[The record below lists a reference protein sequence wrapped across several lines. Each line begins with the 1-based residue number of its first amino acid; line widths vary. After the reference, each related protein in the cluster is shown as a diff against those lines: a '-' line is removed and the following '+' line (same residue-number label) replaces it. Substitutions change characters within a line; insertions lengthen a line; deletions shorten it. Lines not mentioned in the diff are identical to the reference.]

1 MIYLKNIIRYLIFLF
16 QERNTQINMDPQK
29 NDILIGI
36 IGLGAMGKGLVYQTL
51 ITDGIRTA
59 AVCDTDTD
67 KACAILEEFDIEY
80 MIAGSAETAEDIA
93 RQGSVAVLADGVS
106 LAEMD
111 SLDAVIEA
119 TGTIIEGGEYCVA
132 ALNTK
137 KHLILMNS
145 EVDLIFGPYL
155 VKLARQN
162 NVICTSCDGD
172 QYGVIKHLADDVTS
186 WGFELV
192 MAGNMKGFLDR
203 DANPTSIIP
212 EADKRN
218 LDYKA
223 CASYT
228 DGTKLNIEMAITA
241 NALGLETRV
250 PGMYGPVC
258 GDIDDVQKVFDFGVL
273 RENGKPF
280 VDYVLGA
287 APGGGVF
294 AIGYCENSYQR
305 EMLKYYKMG
314 DGPFYTFYRPYHL
327 CHIEAMQTVFDA
339 VRGNKAVLQ
348 PDFGFVTNVYAY
360 AKHDLDAGCML
371 DGIGGYSCYGII
383 ENCADQDGVP
393 GIPICLADRVHMKK
407 SVKKGEK
414 IYLSDVDFDA
424 GRSDFR
430 LYSLSG
436 GTLL

>member
-1 MIYLKNIIRYLIFLF
+1 
-16 QERNTQINMDPQK
+16 MDPLK

-51 ITDGIRTA
+51 ITEGIKTA
-59 AVCDTDTD
+59 AVCDSDVG
-67 KACAILEEFDIEY
+67 KACKILEEFNIEY
-80 MIAGSAETAEDIA
+80 IVADSGMNAEEIAAQGKTAVIAE
-93 RQGSVAVLADGVS
+93 GVK
-106 LAEMD
+106 LTRMKG
-111 SLDAVIEA
+111 LDAVIEA
-119 TGTIIEGGEYCVA
+119 TGTIIEGGEYCAA
-132 ALNTK
+132 ALNAH

-145 EVDLIFGPYL
+145 EVDLIFGPYFA
-155 VKLARQN
+155 KLAQQN
-162 NVICTSCDGD
+162 GVICTSCDGD
-172 QYGVIKHLADDVTS
+172 QYGVLKHLADDVAS

-203 DANPTSIIP
+203 NANPTSIIP

-241 NALGLETRV
+241 NALGLKTRV

-258 GDIDDVQKVFDFGVL
+258 DDIDNVQQVFDFASLKQSGA
-273 RENGKPF
+273 PF

-287 APGGGVF
+287 APGGGIFV
-294 AIGYCENSYQR
+294 IGYCENPYQR

-314 DGPFYTFYRPYHL
+314 NGPFYTFYRPYHL

-339 VRGNKAVLQ
+339 VQKNKALLQ
-348 PDFGFVTNVYAY
+348 PDSGFMTNVYAY
-360 AKHDLDAGCML
+360 AKKDLASGDTL
-371 DGIGGYSCYGII
+371 DGIGGYSCYGMI
-383 ENCADQDGVP
+383 ENCEDQNDAP
-393 GIPICLADRVHMKK
+393 GIPICLADRVSIKK

-414 IYLSDVDFDA
+414 IYLSDVDYDKN
-424 GRSDFR
+424 RLDFR
-430 LYSLSG
+430 LFSLSG
-436 GTLL
+436 GLLL